1 MTARNITRTGQASSC
16 YFRTTADGSTRK
28 ALVQIDERCN
38 LHCAHCF
45 VSATRAGQSMPYDD
59 ITGLLIPRLKAC
71 RVERVTLTGG
81 EPTIHPHFTG
91 IVRALRDA
99 GMQVGFC
106 TNATTLT
113 DAQLSELAG
122 IGGVHAN
129 VSLDGFRPES
139 HGRFR
144 GDRGSFAVTVGTVR
158 KLAAAGLLQGL
169 LCTPNSL
176 AEDEEYREL
185 CDFATRNG
193 ASYVLMNPL
202 SSMGRGVK
210 SRSRLSSSE
219 EHMRRIRALTAP
231 FDSPDLE
238 IVHIRFPSTDGQPL
252 AGCEAGTIIYVFTAG
267 EVTVCPYPHNRR
279 LALSTA
285 ECSGPAGCTL
295 ASSSRE
301 SGSRSPVS
309 WSVTEVPIRK
319 RLHSV
324 SASPTARLRCADD
337 AALTDSRAA
346 SRHAALLVRAGIGV
360 VIAASGLD
368 CWLTRGN
375 QAAHVQGPASMV
387 VLLPWSSCS
396 RRATNRTVGR
406 TAGMQGC

>member
-1 MTARNITRTGQASSC
+1 MTARNITRTDQASSC
-16 YFRTTADGSTRK
+16 YFRTTADGGTRK

-45 VSATRAGQSMPYDD
+45 VSATKAGESMPYDD

-81 EPTIHPHFTG
+81 EPTIHPRLTG
-91 IVRALRDA
+91 IVQALRGA

-113 DAQLSELAG
+113 DAQISELAG

-129 VSLDGFRPES
+129 VSLDGFRAES

-144 GDRGSFAVTVGTVR
+144 GNRDSFAVTVATVR

-185 CDFATRNG
+185 CQFAAGNG

-210 SRSRLSSSE
+210 SRGRLADSE

-238 IVHIRFPSTDGQPL
+238 IVHIRFPSTGGQPL
-252 AGCEAGTIIYVFTAG
+252 AGCQAGTIIYVFTAG
-267 EVTVCPYPHNRR
+267 EVTVCPYLVFAARTPQ
-279 LALSTA
+279 
-285 ECSGPAGCTL
+285 
-295 ASSSRE
+295 SRHDPGE
-301 SGSRSPVS
+301 FIVGNIFTDPD
-309 WSVTEVPIRK
+309 I
-319 RLHSV
+319 
-324 SASPTARLRCADD
+324 AARLD
-337 AALTDSRAA
+337 AYRFTERYEMGANPTCRSCGIAGQCGKGCPAA
-346 SRHAALLVRAGIGV
+346 
-360 VIAASGLD
+360 VIAAGQRIGAVDSEVCPVTSGE
-368 CWLTRGN
+368 RR
-375 QAAHVQGPASMV
+375 
-387 VLLPWSSCS
+387 LLPVM
-396 RRATNRTVGR
+396 TG
-406 TAGMQGC
+406 